1 MQDIQQ
7 PRAHNVTS
15 IVGLVVAFVPVP
27 LVSGIVAM
35 VLGVVGLRQIERDG
49 QKGQPIAILAIVF
62 GALSVVCW
70 GIPFAFFG
78 LGTLITNL
86 THTNIV
92 F

>member
-1 MQDIQQ
+1 VQDTQQ
-7 PRAHNVTS
+7 ARSQNATS
-15 IVGLVVAFVPVP
+15 IAGLVVAFVPLP
-27 LVSGIVAM
+27 LISGIVAM
-35 VLGVVGLRQIERDG
+35 VLGVVGLRQIERYG

-78 LGTLITNL
+78 LGTLIANL
-86 THTNIV
+86 THTNLT